1 MRTAVNL
8 YMARRES
15 FHYSVTCRSDEESV
29 LHCLKALAGFAEGGG
44 HKKTAWAEEAVAEW
58 DREDHRLTLR
68 FTTPTNRS
76 TFRRLA
82 RDLLAGRWAEYSA
95 CDSDPPPAL
104 GSERPRERRTM
115 PRRPAESGVVLQ
127 PELDRGG

>member
-1 MRTAVNL
+1 
-8 YMARRES
+8 MARRES
-15 FHYSVTCRSDEESV
+15 FHYSVTCRSEEESV

-44 HKKTAWAEEAVAEW
+44 HKKTVWSEEAVAEW

-68 FTTPTNRS
+68 FTTTTNRA

-82 RDLLAGRWAEYSA
+82 RDLLGGRWAEYSA

-104 GSERPRERRTM
+104 VSERPRERRITA
-115 PRRPAESGVVLQ
+115 RRPESSAVLE
-127 PELDRGG
+127 PGLDHGG